1 MTTDRARLEKA
12 IVSAEECMA
21 ARVIGRREEMQILI
35 DASRAHLDTL
45 PRTKMQEVWHVEY
58 VLGVVPGASVC
69 LTRDEAERWAS
80 QLRSDQMD
88 HLCVRVTGPHLHEM
102 PST

>member
-45 PRTKMQEVWHVEY
+45 PRTKMVEVWRAEY
-58 VLGVVPGASVC
+58 ASNGLPCVVQFETRGGADDWVQSVKGVAFVSC
-69 LTRDEAERWAS
+69 IK
-80 QLRSDQMD
+80 
-88 HLCVRVTGPHLHEM
+88 VTGPHQQEV
-102 PST
+102 PAT